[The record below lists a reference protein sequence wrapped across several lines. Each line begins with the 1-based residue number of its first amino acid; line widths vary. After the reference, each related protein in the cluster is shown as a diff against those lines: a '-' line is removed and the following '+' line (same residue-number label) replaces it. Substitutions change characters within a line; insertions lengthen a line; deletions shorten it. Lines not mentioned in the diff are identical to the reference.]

1 MEWINNDYFKVVQFV
16 LTSIFTVIAFVL
28 VLFFVKRSEHDA
40 LKERVKSI
48 EDTYNT
54 KPEHVKLAK
63 QVNTLE
69 TQLAA
74 LPNSREIHNLEKDV
88 GELKGSVDG
97 MKDLL
102 SNINNHVNM
111 LVENEIK
118 G

>member
-28 VLFFVKRSEHDA
+28 VLFFVKRSEHNV

-54 KPEHVKLAK
+54 KPEHTKLATK
-63 QVNTLE
+63 VTTIE